1 MNFENYIFIVKMNN
15 MPQFHELFLF
25 LVMMMTGVIMGII
38 QRVDNNNNQVSFCVQ
53 FIWIVISIWGIFFA
67 QYAFCIDLFIF
78 MNTVT
83 FGWLICPFL
92 GYDV

>member
-1 MNFENYIFIVKMNN
+1 MNN

-38 QRVDNNNNQVSFCVQ
+38 QRVDNNNNNQVSVRVQ
-53 FIWIVISIWGIFFA
+53 IIWVVISVWGIFFA

-83 FGWLICPFL
+83 FGWLICPLL
-92 GYDV
+92 GYGV

>member
-1 MNFENYIFIVKMNN
+1 MND

-25 LVMMMTGVIMGII
+25 LMMMITGVIMGII
-38 QRVDNNNNQVSFCVQ
+38 WRLDNNNIPVSFCVQ